1 MTCREMD
8 DVISSGSGDSVLEPQ
23 VAAHLI
29 QCEYCLCL
37 IHFLDKAD
45 GEPPASESV
54 IRRIQADILD
64 HLTPI
69 RPLVSSRILLLWC
82 AIIFLSV
89 MAVGAHLLGMNGWGA
104 MSIVQRIGVLVTV
117 AAGAVLLALSMV
129 REMVPGG
136 KHVFAPAVLL
146 VATLSLPAALIAFMF
161 RPQQESAFL
170 ATGVLCMKNGFMYSI
185 PAAFLFWLILR
196 RGAILYPKLIGGIAG
211 GLAGLVGLSVL
222 EVNCPNLNLFHILVW
237 HGGVVAISSL
247 GGALLGAIVESI
259 ELGHKQKVF

>member
-1 MTCREMD
+1 MTCREVD
-8 DVISSGSGDSVLEPQ
+8 DVISSGSGDSALEPQ
-23 VAAHLI
+23 LAIHLI
-29 QCEYCLCL
+29 ECEYCRALTRL
-37 IHFLDKAD
+37 LHRAD
-45 GEPPASESV
+45 EASPASESV
-54 IRRIQADILD
+54 LRRIQTNILD
-64 HLTPI
+64 DLTPI
-69 RPLVSSRILLLWC
+69 RPLASSSILLFWC

-89 MAVGAHLLGMNGWGA
+89 MTVGTHLLGMNGLGA
-104 MSIVQRIGVLVTV
+104 MSIVQRIGVLVTL

-136 KHVFAPAVLL
+136 KHVFAPAALL
-146 VATLSLPAALIAFMF
+146 VATLSLPATLIAFMF

-170 ATGVLCMKNGFMYSI
+170 ATGVLCMKNGFTYSI

-196 RGAILYPKLIGGIAG
+196 RGANLYPRLIGGIAG

-237 HGGVVAISSL
+237 HWGVVAISSL
-247 GGALLGAIVESI
+247 GGALVGAIVESI